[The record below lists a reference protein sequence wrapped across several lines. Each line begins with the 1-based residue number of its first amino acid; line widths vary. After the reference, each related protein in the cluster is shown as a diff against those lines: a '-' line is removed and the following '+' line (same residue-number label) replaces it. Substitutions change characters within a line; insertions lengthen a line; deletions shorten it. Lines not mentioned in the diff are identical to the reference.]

1 MPAKTSSPSAPYGA
15 RRPRDHGDEPVG
27 QRRAAGQ
34 GVGGAARVAHDREPV
49 DAQGLG
55 VAAASASAAA
65 TSRPTAWG
73 LRPAS
78 LAAGGG
84 ATMMRGVIRWF
95 RGVAI
100 VEAISYLVL
109 LAASVGK
116 HAFGDGVLVDVMG
129 PVHGTIFLVYLGL
142 ALAIRRQV
150 RWSWSTVGIVA
161 VAAAIPLG
169 ALVVERRL
177 VPAGAGDDGDP
188 AAPATAPVAGPR

>member
-1 MPAKTSSPSAPYGA
+1 MTSNRSMP
-15 RRPRDHGDEPVG
+15 R
-27 QRRAAGQ
+27 
-34 GVGGAARVAHDREPV
+34 
-49 DAQGLG
+49 
-55 VAAASASAAA
+55 ASATAATSAAA
-65 TSRPTAWG
+65 EAE
-73 LRPAS
+73 L
-78 LAAGGG
+78 GGG
-84 ATMMRGVIRWF
+84 GRGDHDAGVIRWF
-95 RGVAI
+95 RGVAV

-109 LAASVGK
+109 LAASIGK

-177 VPAGAGDDGDP
+177 VPADAEDDGDP

>member
-1 MPAKTSSPSAPYGA
+1 
-15 RRPRDHGDEPVG
+15 
-27 QRRAAGQ
+27 
-34 GVGGAARVAHDREPV
+34 
-49 DAQGLG
+49 
-55 VAAASASAAA
+55 VAATSAAAEA

-109 LAASVGK
+109 LAASIGK

-177 VPAGAGDDGDP
+177 VPAGAEDDGDP